1 VFYIYC
7 FRWKDLLDEADED
20 EIVIDT
26 GRRWMMDLETIKRA
40 VSSTFNPL
48 KVSRVCTS
56 LLSGRL
62 PTDPWATQVCAQPV
76 VNQFAAIA
84 HKTNFLYCYHVI
96 ETNRRASS
104 RESAAMPAPSG
115 KTLTAPPPP
124 LRSYSSS
131 ATITATPRQLLV
143 AEEMDSFFPFDPFTL
158 PMSSVYINGIYRQW
172 EADDGSS
179 TSGTSSGDSEDD
191 SSDSDDDDDSS
202 SLASD
207 AEGEASTGGLAVPG
221 LNRAGGA
228 AGSSEDDDEVARSFE
243 AMSLSLSPQHES
255 FGGRRAA
262 DRMGSLTASLSR

>member
-1 VFYIYC
+1 
-7 FRWKDLLDEADED
+7 
-20 EIVIDT
+20 
-26 GRRWMMDLETIKRA
+26 M
-40 VSSTFNPL
+40 
-48 KVSRVCTS
+48 
-56 LLSGRL
+56 
-62 PTDPWATQVCAQPV
+62 
-76 VNQFAAIA
+76 NQFAAIA

-96 ETNRRASS
+96 ETNRRALS
-104 RESAAMPAPSG
+104 RESAGMPTPSG
-115 KTLTAPPPP
+115 STAKAPPPPP

-191 SSDSDDDDDSS
+191 SSDSDDDDDDSS

-207 AEGEASTGGLAVPG
+207 AETAAAAASNAGGLAVPG

-228 AGSSEDDDEVARSFE
+228 AGESEDDDEVARSFE

-255 FGGRRAA
+255 FGGRRKA
-262 DRMGSLTASLSR
+262 DRMGSLTASLSQ